1 MRQYMFA
8 EWMNEW
14 MNLFLVQPWRKI
26 NEPKNIMIGMLAFG
40 DECCFKLECVYILV
54 SFISIIFIEV

>member
-1 MRQYMFA
+1 
-8 EWMNEW
+8 